1 MVMNNEMLLA
11 GFTQIYPVLI
21 SRESKEKNPAH
32 KQNAKNKT
40 KNNLRNNRK
49 QYHLNESH
57 D

>member
-1 MVMNNEMLLA
+1 MNNEMLLA

-21 SRESKEKNPAH
+21 SRQSKEKNPAH